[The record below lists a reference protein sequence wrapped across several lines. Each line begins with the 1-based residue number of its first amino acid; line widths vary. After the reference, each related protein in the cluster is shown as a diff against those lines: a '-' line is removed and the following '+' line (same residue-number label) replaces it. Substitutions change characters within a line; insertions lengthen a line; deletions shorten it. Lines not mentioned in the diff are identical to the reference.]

1 MSNLEDEKLIA
12 HARIYHETVRK
23 LREQNA
29 EKEKLKAEWEANNGP
44 KPTLDMVM
52 GGPLK
57 SEEEISKIATQTA
70 IYKQQEQ
77 EDLERIG
84 AVEPTSEKPSRG
96 SLEAFFGDDKEAMQK
111 AREDQERRQR
121 ESRQRELERERD
133 SNGRDMEP

>member
-12 HARIYHETVRK
+12 HARIYHATVRK
-23 LREQNA
+23 LREENA

-70 IYKQQEQ
+70 IQKQQEQ
-77 EDLERIG
+77 DDLERIG
-84 AVEPTSEKPSRG
+84 AVEPTSEKPPRG
-96 SLEAFFGDDKEAMQK
+96 SLEAFFGDDKEAIRK
-111 AREDQERRQR
+111 AREDQEQRQHERRQ
-121 ESRQRELERERD
+121 RERD

>member
-1 MSNLEDEKLIA
+1 VSNLEDEKLIA